1 MKGSIRE
8 GNILGNSFQFQ
19 SDICHQK
26 VKDVFCVTLGLLS
39 HIILSNPHKKIN
51 PVSSRK
57 NIYLSHFFNGDELEA
72 PKCEMLGLNVATNST
87 KRQVF
92 FH

>member
-1 MKGSIRE
+1 MLYLVDKRSLKLEILYLSHVILLHAPMDQELKGSIKE

-39 HIILSNPHKKIN
+39 HIILSNPHKK
-51 PVSSRK
+51 
-57 NIYLSHFFNGDELEA
+57 
-72 PKCEMLGLNVATNST
+72 
-87 KRQVF
+87 
-92 FH
+92 